1 MKAPGDPPHCHCGC
15 GERVRSSKNGI
26 WSHWLPGHNARHS
39 DWQNRTPEPRQA
51 RRRRQQ
57 GVQLSLFPD
66 EDPE

>member
-1 MKAPGDPPHCHCGC
+1 
-15 GERVRSSKNGI
+15 VRSSKNGI